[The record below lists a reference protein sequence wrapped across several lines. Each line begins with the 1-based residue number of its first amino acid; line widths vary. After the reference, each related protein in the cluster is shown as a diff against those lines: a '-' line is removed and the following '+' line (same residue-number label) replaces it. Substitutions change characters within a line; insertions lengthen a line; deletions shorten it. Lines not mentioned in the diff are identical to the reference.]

1 MFFIIFVYEMIKSYS
16 LISFNDWCHNNMQFL
31 IHGAL

>member
-1 MFFIIFVYEMIKSYS
+1 MFFIIFVYQIIKSYS
-16 LISFNDWCHNNMQFL
+16 LISFLDWCHNNIQFL